1 MRKLKHLLETKHFT
15 TYDQYGEELC
25 VFKKSDYED
34 ILKRVCEIDVV
45 MLGLAGSILL
55 ENQECQ
61 DDEERCKYVVPLALE
76 LAKEILNNYQLKLV

>member
-1 MRKLKHLLETKHFT
+1 MRKLKYLLETKSYT
-15 TYDQYGEELC
+15 TYNDGEEVC
-25 VFKKSDYED
+25 VLKKSDYED

-76 LAKEILNNYQLKLV
+76 LAKEILNNYQLKLA